1 MDGCN
6 EYLVGDFTY
15 EEEYKVI
22 GDPLKQ
28 TIERSCRQFDGIG
41 ILCGHDLKILDLT
54 NIKSLPAH
62 YVLKRWSR
70 EARSGTVQD
79 NMGRNIMAN
88 SNMDAILGYR
98 YMSLKF
104 QNLAHRAANFQEC
117 IVLVDST
124 LDMLGKQIEEK
135 ISACTSTS
143 GYPCTIPTNASPPND
158 LLANARLKKKDIET
172 KSAKRKRNWLE
183 MKHKARKKRE
193 NKTTSQFEEE
203 VCF

>member
-1 MDGCN
+1 M
-6 EYLVGDFTY
+6 
-15 EEEYKVI
+15 
-22 GDPLKQ
+22 
-28 TIERSCRQFDGIG
+28 
-41 ILCGHDLKILDLT
+41 
-54 NIKSLPAH
+54 
-62 YVLKRWSR
+62 LKRWSR
-70 EARSGTVQD
+70 EARSGPVQD
-79 NMGRNIMAN
+79 NMGRNIIAN
-88 SNMDAILGYR
+88 LNMDAILGYR

-104 QNLAHRAANFQEC
+104 ENLAHRAANFQEC

-135 ISACTSTS
+135 ISACKSTS

>member
-1 MDGCN
+1 M
-6 EYLVGDFTY
+6 
-15 EEEYKVI
+15 
-22 GDPLKQ
+22 
-28 TIERSCRQFDGIG
+28 
-41 ILCGHDLKILDLT
+41 
-54 NIKSLPAH
+54 
-62 YVLKRWSR
+62 
-70 EARSGTVQD
+70 
-79 NMGRNIMAN
+79 
-88 SNMDAILGYR
+88 
-98 YMSLKF
+98 
-104 QNLAHRAANFQEC
+104 
-117 IVLVDST
+117 LVDST

-172 KSAKRKRNWLE
+172 KGAKRKRNWLE